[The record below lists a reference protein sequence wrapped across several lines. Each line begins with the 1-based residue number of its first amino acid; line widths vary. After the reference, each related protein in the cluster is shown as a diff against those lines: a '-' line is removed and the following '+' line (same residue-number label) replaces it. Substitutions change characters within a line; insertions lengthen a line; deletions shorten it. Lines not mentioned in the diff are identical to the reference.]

1 MAISIGGAMTNFA
14 ELRRRAEEARDGA
27 PGLSNE
33 FIAFMDEAT
42 PDAVIELLDELDAA
56 RAQLKSKPAKRNDY
70 PADFES
76 AWSAY
81 PPRPGAN
88 KVSTFK
94 AWSARVK
101 AGALPADILAGVE
114 RYAAYVMAERTEER
128 FIKQPA
134 TFMGPDEHFALPWK
148 SSRGAASRR
157 EVSEDAKRR
166 LFGGFDEFGGTNAQ
180 G

>member
-1 MAISIGGAMTNFA
+1 MTDHMDIRIA
-14 ELRRRAEEARDGA
+14 AGTSLAAARRRVDVDVAALNA
-27 PGLSNE
+27 L
-33 FIAFMDEAT
+33 IDEY
-42 PDAVIELLDELDAA
+42 DAL
-56 RAQLKSKPAKRNDY
+56 RAQLATKPAKRNDY

-81 PPRPGAN
+81 PNRPGAN

-101 AGALPADILAGVE
+101 AGAFPADILAGVE
-114 RYAAYVMAERTEER
+114 RYAAYVLAERTEER

-134 TFMGPDEHFALPWK
+134 TFMGPDEHFALPWR
-148 SSRGAASRR
+148 SSRSPAARQDVN
-157 EVSEDAKRR
+157 EEAKRR
-166 LFGGFDEFGGTNAQ
+166 LFGGFDEFGGTNAP